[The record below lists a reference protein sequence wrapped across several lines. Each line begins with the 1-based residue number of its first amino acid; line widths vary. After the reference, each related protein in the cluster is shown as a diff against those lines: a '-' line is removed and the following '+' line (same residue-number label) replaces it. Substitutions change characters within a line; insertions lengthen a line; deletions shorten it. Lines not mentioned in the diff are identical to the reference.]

1 MKGLWLLT
9 RRNLT
14 YHSGR
19 TLILVACLALSVFVP
34 VATQVLVRHFD
45 HQLRARAVATPL
57 VAGAG
62 AQKLDLTLEALYFRE
77 ADLDPLRWKD
87 FERIR
92 SQGMGLAVPLH
103 ATHHARGRSLLGTTP
118 EYFEQRGLVP
128 ATGTLP
134 LMVGDVVLGARMA
147 RDLELSVGDELFSDP
162 VALYDISKPASFRL
176 LVCGILAERGERDDL
191 AAFVDIKTAW
201 VLDGLYHGH
210 KAAADIATEDP
221 DLIIGREGDDRTGSM
236 AISGALIEENV
247 MDTATVDSFHFHG
260 NQDELPLSSVLVW
273 PGSHKDRTLL
283 KARVNDWPGLQM
295 VTPIDVIDELM
306 AKVVRV
312 KGVLDRLAVLLA
324 GSTGMLIALVL
335 ALSLR
340 LRRGELMTLNR
351 IGCAR
356 GTVVQLVLLEI
367 LVVVGAS
374 LLIATLATIAT
385 VTWTPHLVE
394 MLP

>member
-1 MKGLWLLT
+1 M
-9 RRNLT
+9 
-14 YHSGR
+14 
-19 TLILVACLALSVFVP
+19 P
-34 VATQVLVRHFD
+34 VATQVLVQHFD
-45 HQLRARAVATPL
+45 QQLRARATATPL
-57 VAGAG
+57 VAGTGGQA
-62 AQKLDLTLEALYFRE
+62 LDLTLEALYFRE
-77 ADLDPLRWKD
+77 GGLDPMRWKD

-103 ATHHARGRSLLGTTP
+103 ATHHTRGRSLLGTTP
-118 EYFEQRGLVP
+118 EYFERRGLAP

-134 LMVGDVVLGARMA
+134 LMVGDVVIGARMA

-176 LVCGILAERGERDDL
+176 LVSGILAERGERDDL

-210 KAAADIATEDP
+210 KAAPQIAAEDP
-221 DLIIGREGDDRTGSM
+221 DLILGTEGDDRTGSM

-247 MDTATVDSFHFHG
+247 MDATTIDSFHFHG
-260 NQDELPLSSVLVW
+260 DQDELPLSSVLIW
-273 PGSHKDRTLL
+273 PGSHKDQTLL

-295 VTPIDVIDELM
+295 VTPIDEIDELM
-306 AKVVRV
+306 VKVVRYKSLV
-312 KGVLDRLAVLLA
+312 DRLAVLLA
-324 GSTGMLIALVL
+324 SSTGLLIALVL

-340 LRRGELMTLNR
+340 LREGELMTLDR

-367 LVVVGAS
+367 LVVAAAS
-374 LLIATLATIAT
+374 LMIAALATVATLA
-385 VTWTPHLVE
+385 WTPHLVE
-394 MLP
+394 MI